1 MNAHFFYFIRIARI
15 FKEEI
20 LVFIEI
26 LKFSVFE
33 NVQTFPFLPI

>member
-1 MNAHFFYFIRIARI
+1 MNAHFLYFIRIAKI

-26 LKFSVFE
+26 LKISVF
-33 NVQTFPFLPI
+33 